1 MSWYE
6 ILKSYFPVEEMKS
19 KEQMDCL
26 FKEKGNIYYK
36 EEDTDHIVIYCEFP
50 EFIFI
55 DFLWVSDRSRG
66 KGIGSKVIR
75 TLKEK
80 SKPIILEVEP
90 IDEDE
95 PDTERRLRFYR
106 KLDFRMAESIDYL
119 FQAFV
124 NKSETKLDIMYW
136 SNREISEREIFEN
149 MNLVYKEIHIYKA
162 DEFYKVAPKS
172 AREVIRI
179 G

>member
-1 MSWYE
+1 
-6 ILKSYFPVEEMKS
+6 
-19 KEQMDCL
+19 
-26 FKEKGNIYYK
+26 
-36 EEDTDHIVIYCEFP
+36 
-50 EFIFI
+50 
-55 DFLWVSDRSRG
+55 LWVSDRSRG

-172 AREVIRI
+172 A
-179 G
+179 